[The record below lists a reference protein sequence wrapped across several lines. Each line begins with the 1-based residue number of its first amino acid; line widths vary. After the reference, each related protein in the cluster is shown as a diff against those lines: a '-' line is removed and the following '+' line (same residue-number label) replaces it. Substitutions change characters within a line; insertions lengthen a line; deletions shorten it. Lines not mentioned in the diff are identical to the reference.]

1 MAPVVA
7 PTTDRPTERPGA
19 RGTRVL
25 LADGRSVE
33 LRPILPD
40 DEPRLERFHEG
51 LSDATVRNRFFT
63 VHPHLTP
70 LEAHRL
76 THVDR
81 RLRDAVVALDG
92 RTIVGVGRYEPT
104 ELRGV
109 AELGLVVTDSFQGV
123 GLGCA
128 LLRAVARMAA
138 DRGYGSLVATVLS
151 TNRRM
156 LGVLVRCGLPRAVTS
171 TGGCTRVVLRLDE
184 GAGAV
189 TRSG

>member
-70 LEAHRL
+70 LEAYRL
-76 THVDR
+76 TRV
-81 RLRDAVVALDG
+81 DG